1 MTWPLPGQEGSAAL
15 QGMDR
20 TLRAVAVGAAILLAA
35 WALKDVLLL
44 AFAAV
49 LVACILRL
57 ASGRLAEAT
66 GIGARWCLPG
76 VVAALVLLVAL
87 FGWWRGSVIASQA
100 TALAGELKL
109 QARQV
114 WVGLGQTGWGS
125 TLADQVRDTFSS
137 SLGGIGGYLTGVA
150 SSTLGV
156 LGSVLLVGVT
166 GLFLAASPAVYV
178 DGAVRLLPPAHRDRG
193 RAVLAGAGSAL
204 QMWFL
209 GQLVDMLA
217 VTVLVGAGLYLLDMP
232 LVLTLALFAGLLNF
246 IPFIGALAGAVPAV
260 LVALGQSPGTALWVA
275 GLFAAVQTLEGNVI
289 APLIQKRTVSLP
301 PALTLFSQ
309 TILGAL
315 FGFLGLIL
323 ATPVMAAALVIVW
336 MAYVEGVLERSGD
349 AGQGCP

>member
-1 MTWPLPGQEGSAAL
+1 MG
-15 QGMDR
+15 
-20 TLRAVAVGAAILLAA
+20 LA
-35 WALKDVLLL
+35 
-44 AFAAV
+44 
-49 LVACILRL
+49 R
-57 ASGRLAEAT
+57 
-66 GIGARWCLPG
+66 
-76 VVAALVLLVAL
+76 
-87 FGWWRGSVIASQA
+87 
-100 TALAGELKL
+100 
-109 QARQV
+109 
-114 WVGLGQTGWGS
+114 TGWGP
-125 TLADQVRDTFSS
+125 TLVDQARDAVSS
-137 SLGGIGGYLTGVA
+137 SLSGVGGYLTGVA
-150 SSTLGV
+150 GSTLGV

-166 GLFLAASPAVYV
+166 GLFLAASPGVYV

-193 RAVLAGAGSAL
+193 RAVLAGTGGAL

-217 VTVLVGAGLYLLDMP
+217 VTVLVDAGLYLLDMP

-323 ATPVMAAALVIVW
+323 ATPVMAAALVAVR

-349 AGQGCP
+349 ADQGCP